1 MEVMVGIGLAGA
13 LVLMVLLL
21 GTTALTTDAKASDR
35 QIAAAV
41 AESQLDLIS
50 RQVTMQNSPE
60 RAAFWVAPDG
70 VYGGPGVMPSL
81 TSNGTEYTLEYT
93 LTTLRHP
100 SGELAGGPDNRLRQL
115 NLVVSWWQGE
125 KGRTGY
131 GQFTVYRTRV
141 LRESDVRS

>member
-1 MEVMVGIGLAGA
+1 MVGIGLAGA

-41 AESQLDLIS
+41 AESQLDLLS
-50 RQVTMQNSPE
+50 RQVTLKDSPE
-60 RAAFWVAPDG
+60 RAAFWVAADG
-70 VYGGPGVMPSL
+70 AYRGPGVLASL
-81 TSNGTEYTLEYT
+81 ISNGTEYSLEYT
-93 LTTLRHP
+93 VSTLRNP
-100 SGELAGGPDNRLRQL
+100 AGNLAGGPDNRLRQV

-125 KGRTGY
+125 KGHTGY